1 MWPTEAR
8 TTKSSP
14 RYLLMVLA
22 LAGLSTITSCLPTAA
37 DLPGA
42 ARTLWTVE
50 PLVDL
55 LGLAVA
61 VALFLATG
69 FFLAVVVVF
78 FLLAGFFLAVV
89 VDFSVVGFLPTALG
103 LAVDFL
109 ATALGLAVFFFA
121 AALLVFFAVFLLPVL
136 AMRMELSGAASPGSA
151 EHARLAFRNGD
162 PR

>member
-1 MWPTEAR
+1 ERLGRSRMWPTEAR

-78 FLLAGFFLAVV
+78 SV
-89 VDFSVVGFLPTALG
+89 VDFLPPALG

-121 AALLVFFAVFLLPVL
+121 AALLVFFAVFLLAVL

-151 EHARLAFRNGD
+151 EHARLAFRN
-162 PR
+162 